1 MPGAVLDTSMTME
14 SENKD
19 SLHVSGERQV
29 NEITTQG
36 NEVLHLQAGSAR
48 ARLGVIKESHGRHW
62 HPSFF

>member
-36 NEVLHLQAGSAR
+36 NEVLHLQPGSAR
-48 ARLGVIKESHGRHW
+48 ARLGVIKESYWRHW

>member
-29 NEITTQG
+29 NEITTQR
-36 NEVLHLQAGSAR
+36 NKVLHLQPGSAR
-48 ARLGVIKESHGRHW
+48 ARLGVIKESYWRHW